1 MKSPKTL
8 YSTLNHAAQKP
19 RHSSLLIWAV
29 LILVM
34 LSGLLYLGSR
44 VKQQRIVP
52 SSEPS
57 HDPSQHLPGTIN
69 PNLPQN
75 LSPNFE
81 KIVSTLQAQH
91 VINPVVY
98 KTSLVLTDVVT
109 TEANQNHVAL
119 WQQGQQQLNFVKAT
133 VHAGVDLSELS
144 VQSLS
149 MKPHVTLHLP
159 PARITLTQIDNVTL
173 YDVRTGQPSTVQM
186 GLSLTSAQ
194 EQAIKAQIER
204 EFCQSEVL
212 QTTTEDT
219 RQHVISLLDAMNI
232 SMIIRV
238 TEPVGCQKTAS

>member
-1 MKSPKTL
+1 MKPPKTL
-8 YSTLNHAAQKP
+8 HSALNHAVQKP

-52 SSEPS
+52 PSEHS
-57 HDPSQHLPGTIN
+57 HDPSQHLPDATN
-69 PNLPQN
+69 TNLSQN
-75 LSPNFE
+75 LLPTFE
-81 KIVSTLQAQH
+81 KILATLQAQH

-109 TEANQNHVAL
+109 TEASQNHVAL
-119 WQQGQQQLNFVKAT
+119 WQQGQQQLTFVKAT

-144 VQSLS
+144 VQSLTVKS
-149 MKPHVTLHLP
+149 PVTLLLP
-159 PARITLTQIDNVTL
+159 PARITLTQIDHVTL

-212 QTTTEDT
+212 LTTTEDT

-238 TEPVGCQKTAS
+238 TEPVGCQKTSS